1 MLIKRRVGEAEMMN
15 RCDSRHGERGIVLI
29 LCIGFLAILSILG
42 ATVLNLTN
50 KSLSQSG
57 RDQVTKNVFYTV
69 DRAVEYALSP
79 NVYTNLIDEGD
90 QVDLTLAP
98 HKDLIVSPGTDLIRG
113 MVTFEGSGGAPAKS
127 AKYDKTASAAKVYR
141 YFHITAEAQ
150 STNPRVTASSF
161 VDEQYVQVFPAVTN
175 VPVEYVT
182 GDVDAPGTGGN

>member
-1 MLIKRRVGEAEMMN
+1 MLTKIRVGEAEMMN

-50 KSLSQSG
+50 NSLSQSG

-79 NVYTNLIDEGD
+79 NVYTNLIAVGD
-90 QVDLTLAP
+90 QVDLTNAP
-98 HKDLIVSPGTDLIRG
+98 HKALIVTPGADLIRG
-113 MVTFEGSGGAPAKS
+113 MVTYEGFGGAPTKS
-127 AKYDKTASAAKVYR
+127 AKYDKTASSGKVYR
-141 YFHITAEAQ
+141 YFHISAEAR
-150 STNPRVTASSF
+150 STNPLVTASSF

-175 VPVEYVT
+175 VPVEYVS
-182 GDVDAPGTGGN
+182 GDVDAPDSGGN